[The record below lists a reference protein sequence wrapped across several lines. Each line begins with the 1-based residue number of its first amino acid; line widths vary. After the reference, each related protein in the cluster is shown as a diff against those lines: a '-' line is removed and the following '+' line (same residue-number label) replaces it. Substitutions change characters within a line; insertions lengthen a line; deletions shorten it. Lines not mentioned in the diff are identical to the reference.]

1 MRQVSVNN
9 NIVRILIDNG
19 GKERVCGVKQPSQA
33 HPYNSQL
40 ISVKETALC
49 SVTN

>member
-1 MRQVSVNN
+1 MAERNEFAALSKLNY
-9 NIVRILIDNG
+9 G
-19 GKERVCGVKQPSQA
+19 GLLDRLQPSQA

-40 ISVKETALC
+40 ISDKETALC